1 MSHILKATARIQG
14 SGRARGSYWLRAA
27 GAILVLP
34 LLLGLGHLVVP
45 AFPGAASANAKNNR
59 ASVKAAT
66 TSAAPGRSEA
76 DKNLPV
82 SSEPPI
88 PGYKTQQTIQAVA
101 VSKNAPALFTV
112 EANDSGETIVRA
124 FTADGRQLWLT
135 HQAGSTVPGK
145 PTQSGSSPSR

>member
-1 MSHILKATARIQG
+1 MAYILKDRARNQG
-14 SGRARGSYWLRAA
+14 GRARGSYWLRAF

-34 LLLGLGHLVVP
+34 LILGLGRLVAP
-45 AFPGAASANAKNNR
+45 AFPGTSSTDTQNHSR
-59 ASVKAAT
+59 ASVKSAT
-66 TSAAPGRSEA
+66 PSVAPRLSEA

-88 PGYKTQQTIQAVA
+88 SGYKTQQTIQAVA
-101 VSKNAPALFTV
+101 ASKNAPALFTV

-135 HQAGSTVPGK
+135 HQAGSSLPGK
-145 PTQSGSSPSR
+145 PVPSGSSPSR